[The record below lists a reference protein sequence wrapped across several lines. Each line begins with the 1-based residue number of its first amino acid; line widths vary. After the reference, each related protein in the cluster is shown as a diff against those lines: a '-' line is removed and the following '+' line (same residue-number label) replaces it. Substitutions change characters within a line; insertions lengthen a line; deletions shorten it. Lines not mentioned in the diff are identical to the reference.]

1 MSSKLLSARQ
11 ARWAETLSRYHF
23 RITYKPG
30 KTNRA
35 DPLTRTDQTKDLD
48 QVKKDNRRQ
57 TLLPPGN
64 LDSRIVQELGVNH
77 LSLSPIEEQLDLID
91 EILQAN
97 QHAPDL
103 ARAQKL
109 GQASKGGYT
118 LEDGLLKKKG
128 RLVVAASVRTALI
141 TASHCTLATAHPRKG
156 KTKKLIKEQYY

>member
-1 MSSKLLSARQ
+1 MAPAETNYPIYDKEMLAIVKALQHWRSELEGTADPVDVITDYQALEYFMSSKLLSARQ

-35 DPLTRTDQTKDLD
+35 DPLTWTDQTKDLD
-48 QVKKDNRRQ
+48 QAKKDNRRQ

-77 LSLSPIEEQLDLID
+77 LSLSLIEEQLDLID

-97 QHAPDL
+97 RHALDL
-103 ARAQKL
+103 A
-109 GQASKGGYT
+109 
-118 LEDGLLKKKG
+118 
-128 RLVVAASVRTALI
+128 
-141 TASHCTLATAHPRKG
+141 
-156 KTKKLIKEQYY
+156 